1 MARDSLSDCT
11 ASREPEV
18 VKKHWGRLEI
28 VRGVTVLFLLF
39 FISGCYF
46 ELPRNRFQDIVVF
59 GVLCCNGL
67 CVCVCAY
74 FKNIAKT
81 KTVTFGRTRVS
92 EKVGCSQNILTN
104 NDFRSY

>member
-18 VKKHWGRLEI
+18 AKKHWGRLEI

-59 GVLCCNGL
+59 GVLFCDGL
-67 CVCVCAY
+67 CVCVC
-74 FKNIAKT
+74 
-81 KTVTFGRTRVS
+81 VS
-92 EKVGCSQNILTN
+92 VCVCVCLCV
-104 NDFRSY
+104 